1 MLNCD
6 SNLLSALYPLCALA
20 ADQGLVHKYTEGSDS
35 EIWSRVLQSGIRAIS
50 TVGRDLV
57 RMAVS

>member
-1 MLNCD
+1 MDLITSMLQ
-6 SNLLSALYPLCALA
+6 LCGLA
-20 ADQGLVHKYTEGSDS
+20 TDHGTSSEMHRGFGS
-35 EIWSRVLQSGIRAIS
+35 INSRVLQSGIRAIS